1 MMDHE
6 QLELN
11 FDTEPTPEEKTGV
24 VVPLSAYAE
33 ARKQRQQQAE
43 RSDLLKA
50 IVRSVDHIRG
60 SDPEAE
66 AM

>member
-11 FDTEPTPEEKTGV
+11 FDTEPAQEQKTGV
-24 VVPLSAYAE
+24 VVPLSAYAD
-33 ARKQRQQQAE
+33 ARRQRQLQVE
-43 RSDLLKA
+43 RSDLLKE

>member
-1 MMDHE
+1 MDHE
-6 QLELN
+6 QLELD
-11 FDTEPTPEEKTGV
+11 FGTEPPSQLKTGV

-33 ARKQRQQQAE
+33 ARRERQQQAE
-43 RSDLLKA
+43 RSHLLDA

>member
-1 MMDHE
+1 MDHE

-11 FDTEPTPEEKTGV
+11 FDAEPALEQKTGV
-24 VVPLSAYAE
+24 VVPLSAYAD
-33 ARKQRQQQAE
+33 ARRQRQQQVE
-43 RSDLLKA
+43 RSDLLKE